1 MKIYEILQNLN
12 LVEEK
17 GISRERIESE
27 QYRLYAAQRALI
39 PTGYARFLEKSNGI
53 QTDTLSL
60 FGIRD
65 DESGLIRD
73 IYDNN
78 TLNGTQDQS
87 DKIFLGDNF
96 FEYLVYDWQQK
107 CYLVINKK
115 NENEQKFFP
124 LFEHAVLYFLRK
136 YIEKA

>member
-60 FGIRD
+60 FD
-65 DESGLIRD
+65 
-73 IYDNN
+73 N